1 MHTTMPHALARPIGT
16 RLRRAASAY
25 TIAGCIIAAPMAV
38 CTIATAQSITV
49 APQAHTAQGDVIGR
63 YNGLIASFLGIP
75 YAASPVGDL
84 RFAPPQPHAAWTAP
98 LAATQYGSPCPQTD
112 RLNSASTDEDCLFLN
127 VYAPALG
134 APNRPVMV
142 FIHGGSFNAGNG
154 GITPPPG
161 GPDYS
166 GVDIANRSGV
176 VVVTLNYRLSLLGFL
191 ATPALDADNGR
202 PSGNYGLQDQQ
213 QALRWVKQ
221 NIAAFGGDPNNVTI
235 FGQSAGGISVL
246 YQLVSPDAAGLFS
259 RAILESSDDGNSV
272 TLPAV
277 EALYNPVITALG
289 CDPAN
294 NTAACLR
301 AVPVANF
308 LALQTAGVNGGPFLD
323 GRTVPA
329 APTALIGAG
338 QFNRVPVVAGT
349 TANEGSYFIAV
360 ATNAANPN
368 APLTA
373 AQVTATIAADF
384 PAGAT
389 QILAAYPFSNY
400 ASPADALA
408 TIATDSFFACPTDN
422 VRALA
427 AAYAPVYGYEFNQP
441 NPVLNFPVPSAPGVT
456 RGDSH
461 TAELAYV
468 FGHNGAGQPL
478 SGGDA
483 LLSQQIINYWTSF
496 AASGNVNNRDDLLGL
511 FGVPVAAPE
520 NRPIWPAYAAAHSVL
535 SLTTPPAPES
545 NFAAKH
551 QCALWASLGYPE
563 VLIESVASP

>member
-1 MHTTMPHALARPIGT
+1 M
-16 RLRRAASAY
+16 RLIMSRRSKRRAGLRFGHFASACVVAVAMAY
-25 TIAGCIIAAPMAV
+25 CTAAVAQPFEIAPR
-38 CTIATAQSITV
+38 
-49 APQAHTAQGDVIGR
+49 AHTAQGDVIGR
-63 YNGLIASFLGIP
+63 YDGLIASFLGIP
-75 YAASPVGDL
+75 YAAPPVGNL

-98 LAATQYGSPCPQTD
+98 LPATQYGSPCPQTD
-112 RLNSASTDEDCLFLN
+112 RLHSASSDEDCLFLN
-127 VYAPALG
+127 VYAPAIG
-134 APNRPVMV
+134 VRNRPVMV
-142 FIHGGSFNAGNG
+142 FFHGGSFISGNG
-154 GITPPPG
+154 GVTPG
-161 GPDYS
+161 GPGYSGADYS

-191 ATPALDADNGR
+191 ATAGLDADNGR

-213 QALRWVKQ
+213 QALRWVRQ
-221 NIAAFGGDPNNVTI
+221 NIAGFGGDPNNVTI

-246 YQLVSPDAAGLFS
+246 YQVVSPDAAGLFS
-259 RAILESSDDGNSV
+259 RAIIESSDDGNSV
-272 TLPAV
+272 TLPVV
-277 EALYNPVITALG
+277 EALYNPVIEALG

-301 AVPVANF
+301 AVPTANF
-308 LALQTAGVNGGPFLD
+308 LALEAAGVNGGPFLD

-329 APTALIGAG
+329 APAALIGAG
-338 QFNRVPVVAGT
+338 QFNRVPIIAGT

-368 APLTA
+368 VPLTA
-373 AQVTATIAADF
+373 GQVTATIAADF

-400 ASPADALA
+400 ATPGDALA
-408 TIATDSFFACPTDN
+408 AIATDSFFACPTDHIRT
-422 VRALA
+422 VA
-427 AAYAPVYGYEFNQP
+427 AAYTPVWGYEFDKP

-456 RGDSH
+456 QGDSH

-468 FGHNGAGQPL
+468 FGHNGAGRAL

-483 LLSQQIINYWTSF
+483 LLSRQIIDYWTSL
-496 AASGNVNNRDDLLGL
+496 AASGNVNNRDDLLGPI
-511 FGVPVAAPE
+511 GVPLQAPE
-520 NRPIWPAYAAAHSVL
+520 DRPFWPSYAPASRLL
-535 SLTTPPAPES
+535 SLTSPPAPES

-563 VLIESVASP
+563 VLIESVATP

>member
-1 MHTTMPHALARPIGT
+1 MTRLVAA
-16 RLRRAASAY
+16 RLRRAANAC
-25 TIAGCIIAAPMAV
+25 TTAACLIAGSVAV
-38 CTIATAQSITV
+38 CPGAVAQSITV
-49 APQAHTAQGDVIGR
+49 APQAHTAQGDVVGR
-63 YNGLIASFLGIP
+63 YQGLIATFLGIP
-75 YAASPVGDL
+75 YAAPPTGQL

-98 LAATQYGSPCPQTD
+98 LRATQYGSPCPQTN

-127 VYAPALG
+127 VYAPAIG
-134 APNRPVMV
+134 VAKRPVMV
-142 FIHGGSFNAGNG
+142 FIHGGSFNSGNG
-154 GITPPPG
+154 GVTPTPG

-191 ATPALDADNGR
+191 TSPALDADNGR

-213 QALRWVKQ
+213 EALRWVRQ
-221 NIAAFGGDPNNVTI
+221 NIAAFGGDPNNVTL

-246 YQLVSPDAAGLFS
+246 YQVVSPDAAGLFS
-259 RAILESSDDGNSV
+259 RAIIESSDDGNSV
-272 TLPAV
+272 PLPVA
-277 EALYNPVITALG
+277 EALFNPVITALG

-294 NTAACLR
+294 NTVACLR
-301 AVPVANF
+301 AVPVASF
-308 LALQTAGVNGGPFLD
+308 LALETAGVNGGPALD

-338 QFNRVPVVAGT
+338 QFNRVPIVAGT
-349 TANEGSYFIAV
+349 VANEGSYFVAV

-368 APLTA
+368 VPLTA
-373 AQVTATIAADF
+373 AQVTAPIAADF

-389 QILAAYPFSNY
+389 QILAAYPFANY

-422 VRALA
+422 VRSLA
-427 AAYAPVYGYEFNQP
+427 AAFTPVYGYEFNQP

-456 RGDSH
+456 PGDSH

-468 FGHNGAGQPL
+468 FGHNGAGQRL

-496 AASGNVNNRDDLLGL
+496 AASGDVNNRDDLLGP
-511 FGVPVAAPE
+511 FGVPLAAPE
-520 NRPIWPAYAAAHSVL
+520 NRPVWPSYAPAGSLL
-535 SLTTPPAPES
+535 SLTSPPAPES

-563 VLIESVASP
+563 VLIESVANP